1 MPAKASC
8 EVKTRTVRQPQKNG
22 DIYVIERRTQ
32 YDPVK
37 RQDLL
42 RSPLICRSIECTV
55 DARSFSDIV
64 DDIHHPYL
72 FPGRF

>member
-37 RQDLL
+37 RYNVVPALQNKP
-42 RSPLICRSIECTV
+42 SENCNTE
-55 DARSFSDIV
+55 
-64 DDIHHPYL
+64 
-72 FPGRF
+72 